1 MHNKIVATGF
11 AAMLSLSLG
20 LVACGG
26 NAASSAATSTATS
39 EATSAATSEA
49 TSAATSEA
57 TSAAATTT
65 AATSATGAI
74 DDTLPVWWEGT
85 ADDGCEVMYVEN
97 QDTGEA
103 AIIAVD
109 MAKETYLVADGIPV
123 LENNVFTLNNSETGE
138 PVKITLISAD
148 QSGMTIEI
156 EGHGKVTLKG
166 VTKADLEQSMTE
178 SLEYLGQKAEKFL
191 NEIAA
196 DAEAASSAAS
206 TTETTSATSAA

>member
-57 TSAAATTT
+57 TSTT

-109 MAKETYLVADGIPV
+109 VAKESYLVADGIPV

-166 VTKADLEQSMTE
+166 VTKADLEQEMQAG
-178 SLEYLGQKAEKFL
+178 LEYLGQKAEKFL

-196 DAEAASSAAS
+196 DAEAAANA
-206 TTETTSATSAA
+206 ETTSATSAA

>member
-39 EATSAATSEA
+39 EATSAVTSEV
-49 TSAATSEA
+49 TSEA

-196 DAEAASSAAS
+196 DAEAAANA
-206 TTETTSATSAA
+206 ETTSATSAA

>member
-39 EATSAATSEA
+39 EATSAATSEVTSEA

-57 TSAAATTT
+57 TSAAATT
-65 AATSATGAI
+65 STGAVA
-74 DDTLPVWWEGT
+74 DELPVWWEGT

-148 QSGMTIEI
+148 QSGMTIEL

-166 VTKADLEQSMTE
+166 VTKTELEQEMQAG
-178 SLEYLGQKAEKFL
+178 LEYLGQKAEKFL

-196 DAEAASSAAS
+196 DAEAAANA
-206 TTETTSATSAA
+206 ETTSATSAA

>member
-166 VTKADLEQSMTE
+166 VTKADLEQEME
-178 SLEYLGQKAEKFL
+178 AGLEYLGQKAEKFL

-196 DAEAASSAAS
+196 DAEAAANATSAA
-206 TTETTSATSAA
+206 ETTSATSAA

>member
-57 TSAAATTT
+57 TSTT

-109 MAKETYLVADGIPV
+109 VAKESYLVADGIPV

-166 VTKADLEQSMTE
+166 VTKADLEQEMQAD
-178 SLEYLGQKAEKFL
+178 LEYLGQKAEKFL

-196 DAEAASSAAS
+196 DAEAAANAASAA
-206 TTETTSATSAA
+206 ETTSATSAA

>member
-57 TSAAATTT
+57 TSTT

-109 MAKETYLVADGIPV
+109 VAKESYLVADGIPV

-166 VTKADLEQSMTE
+166 VTKADLEQEMQAG
-178 SLEYLGQKAEKFL
+178 LEYLGQKAEKFL

-196 DAEAASSAAS
+196 DAEAAANAASAA
-206 TTETTSATSAA
+206 ETTSATSAA